1 MAIERTLVNIY
12 LPALERSITGT
23 IISILRFMSETETQL
38 DIIGADVYN
47 FTDDF
52 VLEFCKTLTEK
63 KLREEQQ
70 IQEKFKEFLLSEE
83 SFNRKKYK
91 MRRVFNIVLEGE
103 DAISRVN
110 NLMGDI
116 RVRNGITIYGR
127 YGFYKKDE
135 NDRIIAVEFPASA
148 PANGEEAE
156 AQLDLM
162 WNSYK
167 LFGGP
172 LEDSIVYAPGK
183 MQFVER
189 SVLIVKP
196 NAFERPN
203 DPRMGNVIDAIS
215 RTGMYIIGAKVQ
227 VPSQEQMM
235 EFYAAHKGKPF
246 FDSLVS
252 FMSAKRSLALL
263 YEGIH
268 ARQEIR
274 DAALTVVREA
284 YSDSKLENTVHTSE
298 NEADFER
305 EFAAVNFQDN
315 QLPELTPSEA

>member
-23 IISILRFMSETETQL
+23 IISILRFMSESQTKL

-52 VLEFCKTLTEK
+52 VEEFCKTLVDK
-63 KLREEQQ
+63 KPREERQ

-103 DAISRVN
+103 DAVTRVS

-116 RVRNGITIYGR
+116 RIRNGITIFGR

-135 NDRIIAVEFPASA
+135 NEKIVAAEFPASA
-148 PANGEEAE
+148 PANKEEAE

-162 WNSYK
+162 WNKYKSY
-167 LFGGP
+167 GGP
-172 LEDSIVYAPGK
+172 LEDSIVYTPGK
-183 MQFVER
+183 MQFIER

-196 NAFERPN
+196 NAFEKPN

-215 RTGMYIIGAKVQ
+215 RTGMFIIGAKVQ
-227 VPSQEQMM
+227 IPAREQMM

-246 FDSLVS
+246 FESLVD

-268 ARQEIR
+268 ARREIR

-298 NEADFER
+298 NETDFER
-305 EFAAVNFQDN
+305 EFAAVNFKEN
-315 QLPELTPSEA
+315 QLPKLAASEA